1 MLTEWITRA
10 RLKLNALVRRRQLD
24 RDLDDELAF
33 HLQMREEKLGTTNN
47 EPTEAHF
54 EALRQFGNATS
65 LKERSRGMWTFTW
78 LEDFW
83 QDIRFG
89 TRVLRKNLGF
99 TIASVL
105 TLALAI
111 GANTTIFSWMNATL
125 FDPIPGMSRPS
136 EGVAI
141 ENGRAGSFSY
151 PDFADLRD
159 STQSFSGITAFS
171 EEEVSLTGEGKPERA
186 WASLVTSNY
195 FDVLGVKPFVGR
207 GFLAGEAQ
215 PPNGAPVTVISY
227 RLWQGRFGGNPAII
241 GQQIHINTQPFTI
254 VGVAPAVFQGITTGL
269 RFDLWL
275 PVTATATLGD
285 VRGDLLA
292 KRNDSWLNLLGRLRP
307 GVGREQAQTEL
318 TELLQ
323 RIARQ
328 YPNSHKGVN
337 QVAIYPLWRAPN
349 GAEAFFYRLMPM
361 LMGVAG
367 IVLLL
372 ACVNIANLLLQR
384 GVTRQKEMSI
394 RLSLGAGRARLIRQL
409 LVESLLL
416 SATGG
421 GIALALTAWGSKS
434 LMAFVPTTN
443 LPIWLAASVDRHVL
457 AATLAITIL
466 TAILFGI
473 MPALRASGVRPGAVL
488 KEESGALAGGRR
500 KGHLSNGLAV
510 AQVAL
515 SLVLLVSAGLFVRSF
530 HATQKFDPGFNP
542 NHVLLESYD
551 LAPNGYNEATG
562 VAFDRQAIENV
573 EALPGVQSACLS
585 DWVPLG
591 FGSNSD
597 EFTPE
602 GYEAG
607 PHEAIGAG
615 VAHISPQYF
624 STLGIALV
632 SGRDFAPQDSASS
645 KPVVIVNQALAN
657 RYWPKQ
663 SPLGKRMQIEGK
675 PATVIGVAST
685 THYFDLSERPQL
697 FLYLPLYQ
705 FYNANV
711 TVHVRTAGDA
721 SAYAATIADSLH
733 KLNAG
738 LPVSD
743 IILMTAWIGA
753 SSFVQRM
760 AGTFVGAFGALAL
773 LLTAV
778 GIYGVS
784 AYCTRQRTHEIGIR
798 MALGAQR
805 ADVLRLT
812 LGQGA
817 RITLLGVGTG
827 LLTAFGV
834 AQLMSSL
841 LYGVSATDPVTFA
854 GVALLLTLVALFA
867 CYIPA
872 RRATR
877 VDPMAA
883 LRHE

>member
-10 RLKLNALVRRRQLD
+10 RLKLNALVHRRQLD
-24 RDLDDELAF
+24 RDLDDEVAF
-33 HLQMREEKLGTTNN
+33 HLEMREEKLRTTG
-47 EPTEAHF
+47 EEFEEAHF

-99 TIASVL
+99 TIAAVL

-125 FDPIPGMSRPS
+125 FDPIPGMSHPS

-159 STQSFSGITAFS
+159 STRSFSGITAFS

-186 WASLVTSNY
+186 WASLVSSNY
-195 FDVLGVKPFVGR
+195 FDVLGVKPAVGR
-207 GFLAGEAQ
+207 DFLAGEAQ

-227 RLWQGRFGGNPAII
+227 RLWQSRFGGSPAII
-241 GQQIHINTQPFTI
+241 GQPIHINTQPFTI
-254 VGVAPAVFQGITTGL
+254 VGVAPAEFQGSTTGL

-275 PVTATATLGD
+275 PVTATAALGD

-318 TELLQ
+318 TEIFQ

-337 QVAIYPLWRAPN
+337 QVATYPLWRAPN
-349 GAEAFFYRLMPM
+349 GAESFFSGLMPM

-367 IVLLL
+367 VVLLL

-384 GVTRQKEMSI
+384 GVSRQKEMSI
-394 RLSLGAGRARLIRQL
+394 RLSLGAGRSRLVRQL
-409 LVESLLL
+409 LVENLLL
-416 SATGG
+416 SAAGG
-421 GIALALTAWGSKS
+421 GIALALTVWTSKS
-434 LMAFVPTTN
+434 LMSFAPATN
-443 LPIWLAASVDRHVL
+443 LPIWLTVSVDRRVL
-457 AATLAITIL
+457 AATLAITIC

-473 MPALRASGVRPGAVL
+473 MPALRASGINPAAVL

-500 KGHLSNGLAV
+500 KGRLSNGLAV
-510 AQVAL
+510 VQIAL
-515 SLVLLVSAGLFVRSF
+515 CLALLVPAGLFVRSF

-542 NHVLLESYD
+542 NNVLLESYD
-551 LAPNGYNEATG
+551 LAPNGYNEAAG
-562 VAFDRQAIENV
+562 VAFHRQAIENV
-573 EALPGVQSACLS
+573 EALPGVQSACLA

-597 EFTPE
+597 DFAPE

-607 PHEAIGAG
+607 LHEAMSAG
-615 VAHISPQYF
+615 VAHVSPGYF
-624 STLGIALV
+624 STLEIGLV

-645 KPVVIVNQALAN
+645 QPVVIVNHALAN
-657 RYWPKQ
+657 RYWPNQ
-663 SPLGKRMQIEGK
+663 SPLGKRMQVEGK
-675 PATVIGVAST
+675 SATVIGVAST

-705 FYNANV
+705 FYDANV
-711 TVHVRTAGDA
+711 TMHVRTAGDA
-721 SAYAATIADSLH
+721 SRYAAPIAESLH

-743 IILMTAWIGA
+743 ISLMTARIGV

-760 AGTFVGAFGALAL
+760 AGAFVGAFGVLAL
-773 LLTAV
+773 VIAAV

-784 AYCTRQRTHEIGIR
+784 AYSARQRTHEIGIR

-817 RITLLGVGTG
+817 RITLLGVGIG

-834 AQLMSSL
+834 ARLMSSL

-872 RRATR
+872 RRAAR
-877 VDPMAA
+877 VDPMVA
-883 LRHE
+883 LCHE